1 MRDLFLEG
9 MSHAAATVSIV
20 TTDGAAGRAGVTVSA
35 MCSVTADAPT
45 LLVCVHHLSAA
56 AEAIRENGVFC
67 VNVLRDDQALIS
79 DTFAGRFKTPDGDKF
94 ECADW
99 QTLATGAPA
108 LMHPLVAFDCR
119 LMSQFQFGT
128 HFIFIGEVADIA
140 VTDTGS
146 ALIYA
151 NRAYGTPVPL
161 APQAAQPGAD
171 RPKTGDAAAG
181 VLKIGCFVTLGPY
194 FMPDLIARAGAANGG
209 LDIQLSEGAQDTL
222 VQGLDDQ
229 ALDLILTYEE
239 GLSDKTARE
248 ALGNAAPYVLLP
260 AAHPL
265 GQKSAVAL
273 SDLAEEPM
281 VLLDVPPS
289 RTYFCDLFRNAGY
302 EPNIRFRSPSFETV
316 RGMVGHG
323 LGYALL
329 ATKPANNMTYDGKA
343 LVARPLVD
351 EVAPSHIVVAW
362 AAGRAPSPTAVR
374 FIESCKSFF
383 TALGAPA

>member
-79 DTFAGRFKTPDGDKF
+79 DTFAGRFKTPGGDKF

-99 QTLATGAPA
+99 QMLATGAPA
-108 LMHPLVAFDCR
+108 LMHPLAAFDCR
-119 LMSQFQFGT
+119 LMQQFQFGT
-128 HFIFIGEVADIA
+128 HFIFIGEIADIA

-161 APQAAQPGAD
+161 APQATQHGTN
-171 RPKTGDAAAG
+171 RPRAGDAAAG
-181 VLKIGCFVTLGPY
+181 ELKIGCFVTLGPY
-194 FMPDLIARAGAANGG
+194 FMPDLIARAGVGDG
-209 LDIQLSEGAQDTL
+209 ELSIQLSEGAQDTL

-239 GLSDKTARE
+239 GLGDKAE
-248 ALGNAAPYVLLP
+248 HESLGNATPYVLLP

-265 GQKSAVAL
+265 VQKPAVAL

-289 RTYFCDLFRNAGY
+289 RSYFCDLFRNAGY

-343 LVARPLVD
+343 LAARPLAD
-351 EVAPSHIVVAW
+351 AVAPSHIVVAW
-362 AAGRAPSPTAVR
+362 AAGRAPSPAAAR
-374 FIESCKSFF
+374 FIDSCKSHF
-383 TALGAPA
+383 TDLGAAA